1 MDMLGDRYE
10 ITSPIGRGGMGE
22 VFRGRDIRLR
32 REVAIKRIGG
42 TLVDDEEARRRFV
55 REARITSRLHHP
67 GVPTV
72 FDFDE
77 DELYLVMEL
86 LPPDN
91 IGTLLADREYRGLP
105 LGWAVSITAQV
116 CAVMTAAHDVELIH
130 RDLKP
135 DNLVLCPNGQV
146 KVIDFGAAASLNQT
160 EYSMITRGRRPPVSL
175 HYSAPE
181 LLDGAPSSRAN
192 DLYSIGV
199 LLFELLSGRRPFD
212 SGKLTDGFLADRTA
226 RPPIPGIP
234 ADLLRLTHNLL
245 AVDPAQ
251 RPADTRTALRTLAA
265 FAGPV
270 PPLPGWAHPGPADD
284 PVRLYVDALP
294 SPA

>member
-1 MDMLGDRYE
+1 MDILGKRYE

-32 REVAIKRIGG
+32 RDVAIKRIRGAF
-42 TLVDDEEARRRFV
+42 VNDEEARRRFA

-67 GVPTV
+67 GVPAV

-86 LPPDN
+86 LPPN
-91 IGTLLADREYRGLP
+91 AIGTLLAEREYRGLP
-105 LGWAVSITAQV
+105 LGWATSITAQV
-116 CAVMTAAHDVELIH
+116 CAVMTAAHEVGLIH

-135 DNLVLCPNGQV
+135 GNLVLCPNGQV
-146 KVIDFGAAASLNQT
+146 KVIDFGAAASLNPN
-160 EYSMITRGRRPPVSL
+160 EYTMITKGGPPPGSL
-175 HYSAPE
+175 HYCAPE
-181 LLDGAPSSRAN
+181 LFEGAPSSHAT

-199 LLFELLSGRRPFD
+199 LLFELLSGRKPFD
-212 SGKLTDGFLADRTA
+212 SGRPTDGFLADRTT
-226 RPPIPGIP
+226 PPRIPGVP
-234 ADLLRLTHNLL
+234 DGLLRLTHVLL

-251 RPADTRTALRTLAA
+251 RPTDTRTVLHALTA
-265 FAGPV
+265 FTDPA
-270 PPLPGWAHPGPADD
+270 PPLPGWVAPRPTDD
-284 PVRLYVDALP
+284 PIRLYVDALP